1 MDIANILFIISFA
14 LDILVILLIG
24 YEYHTTNIMSPKR
37 DIRTIF
43 KRKHKK

>member
-1 MDIANILFIISFA
+1 MDVANLLFIISLA
-14 LDILVILLIG
+14 LDLLVILLIG
-24 YEYHTTNIMSPKR
+24 YEYHTTSVMSPKQ

>member
-1 MDIANILFIISFA
+1 MDVANLLFIISLA
-14 LDILVILLIG
+14 LDLLVILLIG
-24 YEYHTTNIMSPKR
+24 YEYHTTSVMSPKR

>member
-1 MDIANILFIISFA
+1 MDVANLLFIISLA
-14 LDILVILLIG
+14 LDLLVILLIG
-24 YEYHTTNIMSPKR
+24 YEYHTTNVMSPKR

>member
-1 MDIANILFIISFA
+1 MDTANLLFIISLA
-14 LDILVILLIG
+14 LDLLVILLIG
-24 YEYHTTNIMSPKR
+24 YEYHTTSVMSPKR

>member
-24 YEYHTTNIMSPKR
+24 YEYHTTNIMSPKQ